1 MTRMNE
7 RLARWTSMAGLC
19 LALAACGGG
28 GGGDDPPVQAKE
40 PPPPD
45 ARNGSYTL
53 VAADAYEYL
62 LALDFDA
69 RTYRVTGNGIDTSG
83 SFTEQSGVFSF
94 LPGNA
99 TGANGSST
107 TRFTLAS
114 DTVVGELPLAG
125 GTVPFVAPRKF
136 ATAMSDTVGTYNFL
150 GRTVD
155 SAGAAPYTTIQQGEI
170 TAGGQL
176 RLCAAAG
183 IYEIANCPS
192 ASVSSGTITAS
203 GTLFTAATSAGNIL
217 YRVAQVGA
225 DKVFLRASVSSGTTR
240 RFMVGTPATGSFGS
254 DTFVGPTTEPA
265 WGKVEVMPTTFTISG
280 TSPSG
285 ATTTFSGASGSLIP
299 LPGGS
304 NIPSMRVYDA
314 GGTVSFVGT
323 RTSELGFVAASLGSV
338 ATPGFIAIGRKQ

>member
-1 MTRMNE
+1 MKRTNE

-28 GGGDDPPVQAKE
+28 GGGDAPPVQAKE

-62 LALDFDA
+62 LALDFDT

-83 SFTEQSGVFSF
+83 AFSEQSGVFSF

-99 TGANGSST
+99 TGTNGRST

-114 DTVVGELPLAG
+114 DTVVGELPLSG

-136 ATAMSDTVGTYNFL
+136 VSAVGDTVGVYNFL

-155 SAGAAPYTTIQQGEI
+155 TAGGAPNTTAQQGEI
-170 TAGGQL
+170 TAGGEL
-176 RLCAAAG
+176 RLCVNLAVYD
-183 IYEIANCPS
+183 ITNCPP
-192 ASVSSGTITAS
+192 SSISTGPITV
-203 GTLFTAATSAGNIL
+203 TDNLFKAAMPGGSIL

-225 DKVFLRASVSSGTTR
+225 DKVFLRASVSTGATR
-240 RFMVGTPATGSFGS
+240 RFMVGTPATGTFGP
-254 DTFVGPTTEPA
+254 DTFGGPTTEPA
-265 WGKVEVMPTTFTISG
+265 WATVDVMTASFRISG

-285 ATTTFSGASGSLIP
+285 STTTWSGASGFLAP
-299 LPGGS
+299 TAGP

-314 GGTVSFVGT
+314 GGTNRFIGI
-323 RTSELGFVAASLGSV
+323 RTSELGIVAAPPGSID
-338 ATPGFIAIGRKQ
+338 TPGYIALGTKQ